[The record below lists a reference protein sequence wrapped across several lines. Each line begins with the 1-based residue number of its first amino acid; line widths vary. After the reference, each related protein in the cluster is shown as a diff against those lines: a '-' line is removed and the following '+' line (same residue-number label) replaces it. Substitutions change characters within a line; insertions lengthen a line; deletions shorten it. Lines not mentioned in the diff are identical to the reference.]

1 LSPIKEDTKFW
12 HHLTGFSIAYYF
24 AVYASVLFQCSP
36 LGQLFKCK
44 LIGLDQ
50 ILTMGCSKGKEG
62 IWNQIRSGNPI
73 LVLIWIKPSVCVQ
86 NMSVGFG

>member
-44 LIGLDQ
+44 LIGFWLSDWIKSWQWVVQKGKKESEIRLDQ
-50 ILTMGCSKGKEG
+50 G
-62 IWNQIRSGNPI
+62 IQS
-73 LVLIWIKPSVCVQ
+73 
-86 NMSVGFG
+86 